1 MERASTQ
8 GYLIGNSTI
17 SEESAFFLLVL
28 NEAGGVLSAFQVEFR
43 CLIRI
48 RKFNIELQSQ
58 VRV

>member
-48 RKFNIELQSQ
+48 
-58 VRV
+58 

>member
-28 NEAGGVLSAFQVEFR
+28 NEAGGVLSGFQVEFR
-43 CLIRI
+43 
-48 RKFNIELQSQ
+48 S
-58 VRV
+58 